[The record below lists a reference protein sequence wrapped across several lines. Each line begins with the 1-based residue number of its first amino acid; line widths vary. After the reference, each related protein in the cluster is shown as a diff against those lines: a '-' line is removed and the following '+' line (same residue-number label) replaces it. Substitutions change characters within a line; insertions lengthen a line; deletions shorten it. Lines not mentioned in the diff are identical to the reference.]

1 MIEEKTCVK
10 CFFWLKNVSG
20 LCDRNLKDGHVC
32 CKLGGDFSVI
42 HLNHVCKILTRQE
55 TEEWAW
61 SLGFKIIFRPTI

>member
-32 CKLGGDFSVI
+32 CKLG
-42 HLNHVCKILTRQE
+42 
-55 TEEWAW
+55 
-61 SLGFKIIFRPTI
+61 